1 MISLLKRIFIKNT
14 DDEAK
19 NRSAYGVLCS
29 SVGIFLNILL
39 FAIKYFA
46 GVISSSIAITADA
59 FNNLSDAGS
68 SFISLIG
75 FKFAGMKPDTKHPF
89 GHGRIEYLS
98 GLGISIA
105 IIVVAFE
112 LFTTSID
119 KIFNPQAVDTS
130 LVAMIILVISICVKL
145 YMFFY
150 NHTIGKKIN
159 SAGMKATAM
168 DSVTDSVA
176 TFVVLL
182 SMIFTK
188 FTGINID
195 GYCGIL
201 VSLFIMYAG
210 INSAKETLAPLL
222 GTKPDEELVN
232 KVHSLVMS
240 YDIVQGIHDMV
251 VHDYGPGRQI
261 ISLHAEVDGSLDI
274 YDIHDEIDIIE
285 KELYDKLS
293 IETTIHMDP
302 IDIHN
307 ESTRQTKEEMCK
319 LITNLHKNAT
329 IHDFR
334 MVPGHTHTNLI
345 FDVVVPFELKLKDD
359 EIKQKVQEI
368 VSQRWENYFVVL
380 TIDRSYV

>member
-1 MISLLKRIFIKNT
+1 MVTILKKLFLKNT
-14 DDEAK
+14 GDQNEDRRK
-19 NRSAYGVLCS
+19 LGVLCS
-29 SVGIFLNILL
+29 ALGIMLNIVL

-46 GVISSSIAITADA
+46 GVISHSIAITADA

-112 LFTTSID
+112 LFTTSLD

-130 LVAMIILVISICVKL
+130 TLAMAILVISILIKL

-150 NHTIGKKIN
+150 NNSIGKKIN

-168 DSVTDSVA
+168 DCVTDSVA

-182 SMIFTK
+182 SQVFTK
-188 FTGINID
+188 LTDINID

-201 VSLFIMYAG
+201 VSLFIFYAG
-210 INSAKETLAPLL
+210 INSAKDTLAPLL
-222 GTKPDEELVN
+222 GTKPDEELVE
-232 KVHSLVMS
+232 KVHELVMS
-240 YDIVQGIHDMV
+240 YDMVHGIHDMV

-261 ISLHAEVDGSLDI
+261 ISLHAEVDGSIDI
-274 YDIHDEIDIIE
+274 YEIHDCIDTIE
-285 KELYDKLS
+285 KDLFEKLS

-307 ESTRQTKEEMCK
+307 ESTKQTRDEVAQ
-319 LITNLHKNAT
+319 LITKLHKDAT

-334 MVPGHTHTNLI
+334 MVPGTTHTNLI
-345 FDVVVPFELKLKDD
+345 FDVVVPFELKMSNI
-359 EIKQKVQEI
+359 EIKESVQKI
-368 VSQRWENYFVVL
+368 VSERWKNYFVVL

>member
-1 MISLLKRIFIKNT
+1 MISLLKKLFIKKGKSDT
-14 DDEAK
+14 EERRAL
-19 NRSAYGVLCS
+19 GVLCS
-29 SVGIFLNILL
+29 CVGIFLNILL
-39 FAIKYFA
+39 FAFKYLA

-105 IIVVAFE
+105 IIVVAVE
-112 LFTTSID
+112 LFTTSVE
-119 KIFNPQAVDTS
+119 KIITPQEVES
-130 LVAMIILVISICVKL
+130 SILAMVILLASICVKL

-150 NHTIGKKIN
+150 NRSIGKKIN

-168 DSVTDSVA
+168 DCITDSVA
-176 TFVVLL
+176 TAVVLL
-182 SMIFTK
+182 SMLFSR

-201 VSLFIMYAG
+201 VSLFILYAG
-210 INSAKETLAPLL
+210 ITSAKETLAPLL

-232 KVHSLVMS
+232 KVYSIVMS
-240 YDIVQGIHDMV
+240 YDKIHGIHDMV
-251 VHDYGPGRQI
+251 VHDYGPGRQL
-261 ISLHAEVDGSLDI
+261 ISLHAEVDGTEDI
-274 YDIHDEIDIIE
+274 YEIHDVIDTIE
-285 KELYDKLS
+285 KDLYDKLS
-293 IETTIHMDP
+293 VETTIHMDP

-307 ESTRQTKEEMCK
+307 EETKQTREELAE
-319 LITNLHKNAT
+319 LITQLHKDAT

-334 MVPGHTHTNLI
+334 MVPGKTHTNLI
-345 FDVVVPFELKLKDD
+345 FDVVVPFEIKLSND
-359 EIKQKVQEI
+359 EIKDTVQKI
-368 VSQRWENYFVVL
+368 VSTRWQNYFTVI

>member
-1 MISLLKRIFIKNT
+1 MIALLRKLFIRNKN
-14 DDEAK
+14 DEASE
-19 NRSAYGVLCS
+19 RRALGVLCS
-29 SVGIFLNILL
+29 AVGIFLNIIL
-39 FAIKYFA
+39 FAIKYIA
-46 GVISSSIAITADA
+46 GVLSSSIAITADA

-112 LFTTSID
+112 LFTGSVT
-119 KIFNPQAVDTS
+119 KIFNPEKIDTS
-130 LVAMIILVISICVKL
+130 IIAIIILVVSILVKL

-150 NHTIGKKIN
+150 NNSIGKKIK
-159 SAGMKATAM
+159 SSGMKATAM
-168 DSVTDSVA
+168 DCVTDSVA

-195 GYCGIL
+195 GYCGVL
-201 VSLFIMYAG
+201 VSLFIFWAG
-210 INSAKETLAPLL
+210 FNSAKETLSPLL
-222 GTKPDEELVN
+222 GTKPDEELVD
-232 KVHSLVMS
+232 KVYSTVMS
-240 YDIVQGIHDMV
+240 YDDVCGIHDMV

-261 ISLHAEVDGSLDI
+261 ISLHAEVDGTKNI
-274 YDIHDEIDIIE
+274 FDIHDVIDTIE
-285 KELYDKLS
+285 KDLYEKFS

-307 ESTRQTKEEMCK
+307 ENTKNTRDKMAS
-319 LITNLHKNAT
+319 LITQLHQNAT

-334 MVPGHTHTNLI
+334 MVPGNTHTNMI
-345 FDVVVPFELKLKDD
+345 FDVVVPFEVKLTDEQIKDR
-359 EIKQKVQEI
+359 IQTI
-368 VSQRWENYFVVL
+368 VNDNFENYFVVL

>member
-1 MISLLKRIFIKNT
+1 MISLLRKLFIKNT
-14 DDEAK
+14 DDEGK
-19 NRSAYGVLCS
+19 NRRALGVLCS
-29 SVGIFLNILL
+29 ATGIFLNIIL
-39 FAIKYFA
+39 FGIKYFA
-46 GVISSSIAITADA
+46 GIISSSIAITADA

-130 LVAMIILVISICVKL
+130 LVAMLILVISICIKM

-150 NHTIGKKIN
+150 NNSIGKKIN

-168 DSVTDSVA
+168 DCVTDSVA

-232 KVHSLVMS
+232 KVYAHAMS
-240 YDIVQGIHDMV
+240 YDIVQGIHDLV

-274 YDIHDEIDIIE
+274 YEIHDAIDIIE
-285 KELYDKLS
+285 KDLYDKLS

-307 ESTRQTKEEMCK
+307 ESTRQTKEEVRK
-319 LITNLHKNAT
+319 LITQLHKDAT

-359 EIKQKVQEI
+359 EIKKKVQEI

>member
-1 MISLLKRIFIKNT
+1 MISLLKKLFIKNNT
-14 DDEAK
+14 DDATG
-19 NRSAYGVLCS
+19 RRALGVLCS
-29 SVGIFLNILL
+29 SVGILLNIIL
-39 FAIKYFA
+39 FGIKYFA
-46 GVISSSIAITADA
+46 GVISHSIAITADA

-130 LVAMIILVISICVKL
+130 TVAMIILVISICIKL

-150 NHTIGKKIN
+150 NNSIGKKIN

-168 DSVTDSVA
+168 DCVTDSVA

-182 SMIFTK
+182 SMLFTK
-188 FTGINID
+188 LTDINID

-201 VSLFIMYAG
+201 VSLFIFYAG
-210 INSAKETLAPLL
+210 ITSAKDTLAPLL

-232 KVHSLVMS
+232 EVYSIVMS
-240 YDIVQGIHDMV
+240 YDKVHGIHDMV
-251 VHDYGPGRQI
+251 VHDYGPGRQM
-261 ISLHAEVDGSLDI
+261 ISLHAEVDGTEDI
-274 YDIHDEIDIIE
+274 YEIHDVIDTIE
-285 KELYDKLS
+285 KDLFEKLS
-293 IETTIHMDP
+293 VETTIHMDP

-307 ESTRQTKEEMCK
+307 ESTKETRDEMCMLIKK
-319 LITNLHKNAT
+319 LHNDAT

-334 MVPGHTHTNLI
+334 MVPGNTHTNLI
-345 FDVVVPFELKLKDD
+345 FDVVVPFEIKMSDD
-359 EIKQKVQEI
+359 EIKKEVQNI
-368 VSQRWENYFVVL
+368 VSERWENYFTVL

>member
-1 MISLLKRIFIKNT
+1 MISLLKKLFVKDT
-14 DDEAK
+14 SDEAK
-19 NRSAYGVLCS
+19 SRRALGVLCS
-29 SVGIFLNILL
+29 SVGIFLNIVL
-39 FAIKYFA
+39 FGIKYFA
-46 GVISSSIAITADA
+46 GIISSSIAITADA

-112 LFTTSID
+112 LFTTSLD
-119 KIFNPQAVDTS
+119 KIFNPQEMDSS
-130 LVAMIILVISICVKL
+130 LLAMGILVISICIKM

-150 NHTIGKKIN
+150 NRSIGKKIN

-168 DSVTDSVA
+168 DCVTDSVA
-176 TFVVLL
+176 TLVVLL
-182 SMIFTK
+182 SMVFTR

-201 VSLFIMYAG
+201 VSLFIFYAG
-210 INSAKETLAPLL
+210 INSAKETIAPLL
-222 GTKPDEELVN
+222 GTKPDEELVE
-232 KVHSLVMS
+232 KVYSLVMS
-240 YDIVQGIHDMV
+240 YDKVHGIHDMV
-251 VHDYGPGRQI
+251 VHDYGPGRQL
-261 ISLHAEVDGSLDI
+261 ISLHAEVDGTEDI
-274 YDIHDEIDIIE
+274 YEIHDVIDTIE
-285 KELYDKLS
+285 KDLYEKLS
-293 IETTIHMDP
+293 VETTIHMDP

-307 ESTRQTKEEMCK
+307 ESTRKTRDEVAL
-319 LITNLHKNAT
+319 LITKLHKEAT

-334 MVPGHTHTNLI
+334 MVPGTTHTNLI
-345 FDVVVPFELKLKDD
+345 FDVVVPFELKMNDD
-359 EIKQKVQEI
+359 EIMEKVQSI
-368 VSQRWENYFVVL
+368 VKERWENYFVVL

>member
-1 MISLLKRIFIKNT
+1 MISLLKKLFIKDTN
-14 DDEAK
+14 DEAK
-19 NRSAYGVLCS
+19 NRRALGVLCS
-29 SVGIFLNILL
+29 SVGILLNVIL
-39 FAIKYFA
+39 FGIKYFA

-112 LFTTSID
+112 LFTTSLD
-119 KIFNPQAVDTS
+119 KIFHPQEMDS
-130 LVAMIILVISICVKL
+130 GFLAMGILVISICVKM

-150 NHTIGKKIN
+150 NRSIGKKIN

-168 DSVTDSVA
+168 DCVTDSIA
-176 TFVVLL
+176 TLVVLL
-182 SMIFTK
+182 SMVFTR

-201 VSLFIMYAG
+201 VSLFILYAG

-222 GTKPDEELVN
+222 GTKPDEELVE
-232 KVHSLVMS
+232 KVYSLVMS
-240 YDIVQGIHDMV
+240 YDKIHGIHDMV
-251 VHDYGPGRQI
+251 VHDYGPGRQL
-261 ISLHAEVDGSLDI
+261 ISLHAEVDGTENI
-274 YDIHDEIDIIE
+274 YEIHDVIDTIE
-285 KELYDKLS
+285 KDLFEKLS
-293 IETTIHMDP
+293 VETTIHMDP

-307 ESTRQTKEEMCK
+307 ESTRNTRDEVSRIITK
-319 LITNLHKNAT
+319 LHKNAT

-334 MVPGHTHTNLI
+334 MVPGTTHTNLI
-345 FDVVVPFELKLKDD
+345 FDVVVPFELKMSDN
-359 EIKQKVQEI
+359 EIKEKVQKI
-368 VSQRWENYFVVL
+368 VKERWDNYFVVL

>member
-1 MISLLKRIFIKNT
+1 MISILKKLFIKNKN
-14 DDEAK
+14 DE
-19 NRSAYGVLCS
+19 SAQRRALGVLCS
-29 SVGIFLNILL
+29 CVGIFLNIIL
-39 FAIKYFA
+39 FAIKYLA
-46 GVISSSIAITADA
+46 GVLSSSIAITADA

-75 FKFAGMKPDTKHPF
+75 FKFAGMKPDTNHPF

-112 LFTTSID
+112 LFKGSLT
-119 KIFNPQAVDTS
+119 KIFNPESVESS
-130 LVAMIILVISICVKL
+130 LVAMIILVVSILVKL
-145 YMFFY
+145 YMFLY
-150 NHTIGKKIN
+150 NNSIGKKIN

-168 DSVTDSVA
+168 DCITDSVA

-195 GYCGIL
+195 GYCGVL
-201 VSLFIMYAG
+201 VSLFIFWAG
-210 INSAKETLAPLL
+210 FNSAKETLSPLL
-222 GTKPDEELVN
+222 GAKPDEELVN
-232 KVHSLVMS
+232 KVYSIVMS
-240 YDIVQGIHDMV
+240 YPDVHGIHDMV

-261 ISLHAEVDGSLDI
+261 ISLHAEVDGSGDI
-274 YDIHDEIDIIE
+274 YVIHDMIDIIE
-285 KELYDKLS
+285 KDLKDKLS
-293 IETTIHMDP
+293 IEATIHMDP

-307 ESTRQTKEEMCK
+307 ENTKLTKSKMAR
-319 LITNLHKNAT
+319 LITELHKDAT

-334 MVPGHTHTNLI
+334 MVPGKTHTNMI
-345 FDVVVPFELKLKDD
+345 FDVVVPFEIKLTD
-359 EIKQKVQEI
+359 EQIKTEVQKI
-368 VSQRWENYFVVL
+368 VDENFENHFVVL

>member
-1 MISLLKRIFIKNT
+1 MISLLKKLFIKNT
-14 DDEAK
+14 SDEAK
-19 NRSAYGVLCS
+19 NRRALGVLCS
-29 SVGIFLNILL
+29 SVGILLNILL
-39 FAIKYFA
+39 FGIKYFA
-46 GVISSSIAITADA
+46 GVISNSIAITADA

-112 LFTTSID
+112 LFTTSLD
-119 KIFNPQAVDTS
+119 KILNPQDMDSS
-130 LVAMIILVISICVKL
+130 LLAMSILVISICVKL

-150 NHTIGKKIN
+150 NRSIGKKIN

-168 DSVTDSVA
+168 DCISDSVA
-176 TFVVLL
+176 TLVVLL
-182 SMIFTK
+182 SMIFTR

-201 VSLFIMYAG
+201 VSLFIFYAG

-222 GTKPDEELVN
+222 GTKPDEELVE
-232 KVHSLVMS
+232 KVYSLVMS
-240 YDIVQGIHDMV
+240 YDKVHGIHDMV
-251 VHDYGPGRQI
+251 VHDYGPGRQL
-261 ISLHAEVDGSLDI
+261 ISLHAEVDGTEDI
-274 YDIHDEIDIIE
+274 YEIHDVIDTIE
-285 KELYDKLS
+285 KDLFEKLS
-293 IETTIHMDP
+293 VETTIHMDP

-307 ESTRQTKEEMCK
+307 ESTRETRDEISK
-319 LITNLHKNAT
+319 LITKLHREAT

-334 MVPGHTHTNLI
+334 MVPGTTHTNLI
-345 FDVVVPFELKLKDD
+345 FDIVVPFELKMSDD
-359 EIKQKVQEI
+359 EIKEKVQRI
-368 VSQRWENYFVVL
+368 VKERWDNYFVVL

>member
-1 MISLLKRIFIKNT
+1 MIALLRKLFIRNKN
-14 DDEAK
+14 DEASE
-19 NRSAYGVLCS
+19 RRALGVLCS
-29 SVGIFLNILL
+29 AVGIFLNIIL
-39 FAIKYFA
+39 FAIKYLA
-46 GVISSSIAITADA
+46 GVLSSSIAITADA

-112 LFTTSID
+112 LFTGSVT
-119 KIFNPQAVDTS
+119 KIFNPEKIDTS
-130 LVAMIILVISICVKL
+130 IIAIIILVVSILVKL

-150 NHTIGKKIN
+150 NNSIGKKIK
-159 SAGMKATAM
+159 SSGMKATAM
-168 DSVTDSVA
+168 DCVTDSVA

-195 GYCGIL
+195 GYCGVL
-201 VSLFIMYAG
+201 VSLFIFWAG
-210 INSAKETLAPLL
+210 FNSAKETLSPLL
-222 GTKPDEELVN
+222 GTKPDEELVD
-232 KVHSLVMS
+232 KVYSTVMS
-240 YDIVQGIHDMV
+240 YDDVCGIHDMV

-261 ISLHAEVDGSLDI
+261 ISLHAEVDGTKNI
-274 YDIHDEIDIIE
+274 FDIHDVIDTIE
-285 KELYDKLS
+285 KDLYEKFS

-307 ESTRQTKEEMCK
+307 ENTKNTRDKMAS
-319 LITNLHKNAT
+319 LITQLHQNAT

-334 MVPGHTHTNLI
+334 MVPGNTHTNMI
-345 FDVVVPFELKLKDD
+345 FDVVVPFEVKLTDEQIKDR
-359 EIKQKVQEI
+359 IQTI
-368 VSQRWENYFVVL
+368 VNDNFENYFVVL

>member
-1 MISLLKRIFIKNT
+1 MISLLRKIFIKNT

-19 NRSAYGVLCS
+19 NRRALGVLCS
-29 SVGIFLNILL
+29 ATGIFLNILL

-98 GLGISIA
+98 GLGISVA

-112 LFTTSID
+112 LFTSSID

-130 LVAMIILVISICVKL
+130 LVAMLILVVSIGIKM

-150 NHTIGKKIN
+150 NNSIGKKIN

-168 DSVTDSVA
+168 DCITDSVA

-182 SMIFTK
+182 SMIFTR

-222 GTKPDEELVN
+222 GTKPDEELVG
-232 KVHSLVMS
+232 KVYTLVMS

-261 ISLHAEVDGSLDI
+261 ISLHAEVDGSIDI
-274 YDIHDEIDIIE
+274 YEIHDAIDLIE
-285 KELYDKLS
+285 KDLYEKLS
-293 IETTIHMDP
+293 IEATIHMDP

-307 ESTRQTKEEMCK
+307 ESTRQTKDEVCK
-319 LITNLHKNAT
+319 LITELHKDAT

-334 MVPGHTHTNLI
+334 MVPGSTHTNLI
-345 FDVVVPFELKLKDD
+345 FDVVVPFEIKMSDD
-359 EIKQKVQEI
+359 EIKSKVQQLI
-368 VSQRWENYFVVL
+368 SNRWKNYFVVL

>member
-1 MISLLKRIFIKNT
+1 MISLLRKLFIKDT
-14 DDEAK
+14 ADESK
-19 NRSAYGVLCS
+19 NRRALGVLCS

-39 FAIKYFA
+39 FIGKYFA

-112 LFTTSID
+112 LFTSSID
-119 KIFNPQAVDTS
+119 KIFHPEKIDTS
-130 LVAMIILVISICVKL
+130 LLAMVILLVSICVKL

-150 NHTIGKKIN
+150 NRSIGKKIN

-168 DSVTDSVA
+168 DCVTDSVA

-195 GYCGIL
+195 PYCGIL

-210 INSAKETLAPLL
+210 ITSAKDTLAPLL
-222 GTKPDEELVN
+222 GTKPDEQLVDN
-232 KVHSLVMS
+232 VYSLVMS
-240 YDIVQGIHDMV
+240 YDMIHGIHDMV
-251 VHDYGPGRQI
+251 VHDYGPGRQL

-274 YDIHDEIDIIE
+274 YDIHDVIDTIE
-285 KELYDKLS
+285 KELFDKLCV
-293 IETTIHMDP
+293 EATIHMDP

-307 ESTRQTKEEMCK
+307 ENTRNTKEEVMK
-319 LITNLHKNAT
+319 LITKLHKDAT

-334 MVPGHTHTNLI
+334 MVPGNTHTNLI
-345 FDVVVPFELKLKDD
+345 FDVVVPFELKMKDD
-359 EIKQKVQEI
+359 EIKEAVQNI
-368 VSQRWENYFVVL
+368 ISHRWKNYFVVL

>member
-1 MISLLKRIFIKNT
+1 MISLLRKLFIKNT
-14 DDEAK
+14 DDEGK
-19 NRSAYGVLCS
+19 NRRALGVLCS
-29 SVGIFLNILL
+29 ATGIFLNIIL
-39 FAIKYFA
+39 FGIKYFA
-46 GVISSSIAITADA
+46 GIISSSIAITADA

-130 LVAMIILVISICVKL
+130 LVAMLILVISICIKM

-150 NHTIGKKIN
+150 NNSIGKKIN

-168 DSVTDSVA
+168 DCVTDSVA

-232 KVHSLVMS
+232 KVYSHVMS

-274 YDIHDEIDIIE
+274 YEIHDAIDIIE
-285 KELYDKLS
+285 KDLYDKLS

-307 ESTRQTKEEMCK
+307 ESTRQTKEEVRK
-319 LITNLHKNAT
+319 LITQLHKDAT

-359 EIKQKVQEI
+359 EIKKKVQEI

>member
-1 MISLLKRIFIKNT
+1 MISLLKKLFIKDT

-19 NRSAYGVLCS
+19 NRRALGVLCS
-29 SVGIFLNILL
+29 SVGILLNIIL
-39 FAIKYFA
+39 FGIKYFA

-112 LFTTSID
+112 LFTTSLD
-119 KIFNPQAVDTS
+119 KIFHPQEMDS
-130 LVAMIILVISICVKL
+130 SFLAMGILVISICVKM

-150 NHTIGKKIN
+150 NRSIGKKIN

-168 DSVTDSVA
+168 DCVTDSIA
-176 TFVVLL
+176 TLVVLL
-182 SMIFTK
+182 SMVFTR

-201 VSLFIMYAG
+201 VSLFILYAG

-222 GTKPDEELVN
+222 GTKPDEELVE
-232 KVHSLVMS
+232 KVYSLVMS
-240 YDIVQGIHDMV
+240 YDKVHGIHDMV
-251 VHDYGPGRQI
+251 VHDYGPGRQL
-261 ISLHAEVDGSLDI
+261 ISLHAEVDGTENI
-274 YDIHDEIDIIE
+274 YEIHDVIDTIE
-285 KELYDKLS
+285 KDLFENLS
-293 IETTIHMDP
+293 VETTIHMDP

-307 ESTRQTKEEMCK
+307 ESTRNTRDEVSR
-319 LITNLHKNAT
+319 LITKLHENAT

-334 MVPGHTHTNLI
+334 MVPGTTHTNLI
-345 FDVVVPFELKLKDD
+345 FDVVVPFELKMSDN
-359 EIKQKVQEI
+359 EIKEKVQEI
-368 VSQRWENYFVVL
+368 VKERWDNYFVVL

>member
-1 MISLLKRIFIKNT
+1 MINLLKKLFIKSDA
-14 DDEAK
+14 DDATG
-19 NRSAYGVLCS
+19 RRALGVLCS
-29 SVGIFLNILL
+29 SVGILLNIIL
-39 FAIKYFA
+39 FGIKYFA
-46 GVISSSIAITADA
+46 GVISHSIAITADA

-130 LVAMIILVISICVKL
+130 TVAMIILVISICIKL

-150 NHTIGKKIN
+150 NNSIGKKIN

-168 DSVTDSVA
+168 DCVTDSVA

-182 SMIFTK
+182 SMLFTK
-188 FTGINID
+188 LTDINID

-201 VSLFIMYAG
+201 VSLFILYAG
-210 INSAKETLAPLL
+210 ITSAKDTLAPLL
-222 GTKPDEELVN
+222 GTKPDEELVE
-232 KVHSLVMS
+232 KVHDIVMS
-240 YDIVQGIHDMV
+240 YDTVHGIHDMV

-261 ISLHAEVDGSLDI
+261 ISLHAEVDGSEDI
-274 YDIHDEIDIIE
+274 YEIHDVIDTIE

-293 IETTIHMDP
+293 VETTIHMDP

-307 ESTRQTKEEMCK
+307 ESTKEIRDEMSVLIKK
-319 LITNLHKNAT
+319 LHEDAT

-334 MVPGHTHTNLI
+334 IVPGTTHTNLI
-345 FDVVVPFELKLKDD
+345 FDVVVPFEVKMTDD
-359 EIKQKVQEI
+359 EIKREVQKI
-368 VSQRWENYFVVL
+368 VSERWENYFTVL

>member
-1 MISLLKRIFIKNT
+1 MVTLLKKLFLKNT
-14 DDEAK
+14 GDINADRRAL
-19 NRSAYGVLCS
+19 GVLCS
-29 SVGIFLNILL
+29 ALGIMLNIVL

-46 GVISSSIAITADA
+46 GVISNSIAITADA

-112 LFTTSID
+112 LFTTSLD

-130 LVAMIILVISICVKL
+130 ITAMIILVISILIKL

-150 NHTIGKKIN
+150 NNSIGKKIN

-168 DSVTDSVA
+168 DCVTDSVA

-182 SMIFTK
+182 SMVFTK
-188 FTGINID
+188 LTSINID

-201 VSLFIMYAG
+201 VSLFIFYAG
-210 INSAKETLAPLL
+210 VNSAKDTLAPLL
-222 GTKPDEELVN
+222 GTKPDEELVE
-232 KVHSLVMS
+232 KVHSIVMS
-240 YDIVQGIHDMV
+240 YDMVHGIHDMV

-274 YDIHDEIDIIE
+274 YKIHDCIDTIE
-285 KELYDKLS
+285 KDLFEKLS
-293 IETTIHMDP
+293 VETTIHMDP

-307 ESTRQTKEEMCK
+307 ENTKQTRDEVAQ
-319 LITNLHKNAT
+319 LITKLHKDTT

-334 MVPGHTHTNLI
+334 MVPGESHTNLI
-345 FDVVVPFELKLKDD
+345 FDVVVPFELKLSDS
-359 EIKQKVQEI
+359 EIKEAVQKI
-368 VSQRWENYFVVL
+368 VSDRWKNYFVVL

>member
-1 MISLLKRIFIKNT
+1 MISLLRKLFIKNT
-14 DDEAK
+14 DDEGK
-19 NRSAYGVLCS
+19 NRRALGVLCS
-29 SVGIFLNILL
+29 SVGIFLNIVL
-39 FAIKYFA
+39 FGIKYFA

-98 GLGISIA
+98 GLGISVA

-130 LVAMIILVISICVKL
+130 LVAMLILVVSICVKM

-150 NHTIGKKIN
+150 NRSIGKKIN

-168 DSVTDSVA
+168 DCVTDSVA

-188 FTGINID
+188 FTDINID

-222 GTKPDEELVN
+222 GTKPDEELVG
-232 KVHSLVMS
+232 KVYSLVMS

-274 YDIHDEIDIIE
+274 YEIHDAIDIIE
-285 KELYDKLS
+285 KDLYEKLS

-307 ESTRQTKEEMCK
+307 ESTRQIKEEMCK
-319 LITNLHKNAT
+319 LITKLHKDAT

-345 FDVVVPFELKLKDD
+345 FDVVVPFELKLKDN
-359 EIKQKVQEI
+359 EIKAKVQEL
-368 VSQRWENYFVVL
+368 VSNRWENYFVVL

>member
-1 MISLLKRIFIKNT
+1 MISLLRKLFIKNT
-14 DDEAK
+14 DDEGK
-19 NRSAYGVLCS
+19 NRRALGVLCS
-29 SVGIFLNILL
+29 ATGIFLNIIL
-39 FAIKYFA
+39 FGIKYFA
-46 GVISSSIAITADA
+46 GIISSSIAITADA

-130 LVAMIILVISICVKL
+130 LVAMLILVISICIKM

-150 NHTIGKKIN
+150 NRSIGKKIN

-168 DSVTDSVA
+168 DCVTDSVA

-232 KVHSLVMS
+232 KVYSHVMS

-274 YDIHDEIDIIE
+274 YEIHDAIDIIE
-285 KELYDKLS
+285 KDLYDKLS

-307 ESTRQTKEEMCK
+307 ENTRQTKEEVRK
-319 LITNLHKNAT
+319 LITQLHKDAT

-345 FDVVVPFELKLKDD
+345 FDVVVPFELNLKDD
-359 EIKQKVQEI
+359 EIKKKVQEI
-368 VSQRWENYFVVL
+368 VSQRWGNYFVVL

>member
-130 LVAMIILVISICVKL
+130 LVAMIILVISICVKM

-168 DSVTDSVA
+168 DCVTDSVA

>member
-1 MISLLKRIFIKNT
+1 MISLLKKLFIKNNT
-14 DDEAK
+14 DDATERRAL
-19 NRSAYGVLCS
+19 GVLCS
-29 SVGIFLNILL
+29 SVGILLNIVL

-46 GVISSSIAITADA
+46 GVISHSIAITADA

-130 LVAMIILVISICVKL
+130 TVAMVILVISICIKL
-145 YMFFY
+145 YMFLY
-150 NHTIGKKIN
+150 NNSIGKNIN

-168 DSVTDSVA
+168 DCVTDSVA

-182 SMIFTK
+182 SMLFTK

-201 VSLFIMYAG
+201 VSLFILYAG
-210 INSAKETLAPLL
+210 ITSAKDTLAPLL
-222 GTKPDEELVN
+222 GTKPDEELVDRVHSIVLSYD
-232 KVHSLVMS
+232 KVH
-240 YDIVQGIHDMV
+240 GIHDMV

-261 ISLHAEVDGSLDI
+261 ISLHVEVDGTEDI
-274 YDIHDEIDIIE
+274 YEIHDVIDTIE
-285 KELYDKLS
+285 KDLYEQLS
-293 IETTIHMDP
+293 VETTIHMDP

-307 ESTRQTKEEMCK
+307 ESTKETRDEMNVLIKK
-319 LITNLHKNAT
+319 LHNDAT

-334 MVPGHTHTNLI
+334 IVPGTTHTNLI
-345 FDVVVPFELKLKDD
+345 FDVVVPFEVKMSDD
-359 EIKQKVQEI
+359 EVKEEVQKI
-368 VSQRWENYFVVL
+368 VSERWENYFTVL

>member
-1 MISLLKRIFIKNT
+1 MISLLRKIFIKNT

-19 NRSAYGVLCS
+19 NRRALGVLCS
-29 SVGIFLNILL
+29 ATGIFLNILL

-98 GLGISIA
+98 GLGISVA

-112 LFTTSID
+112 LFTSSID

-130 LVAMIILVISICVKL
+130 IVAMLILVVSIGIKM

-150 NHTIGKKIN
+150 NNSIGKKIN

-168 DSVTDSVA
+168 DCVTDSVA

-182 SMIFTK
+182 SMIFTR

-222 GTKPDEELVN
+222 GTKPDEELVG
-232 KVHSLVMS
+232 KVYTLVMS

-261 ISLHAEVDGSLDI
+261 ISLHAEVDGSIDI
-274 YDIHDEIDIIE
+274 YEIHDAIDLIE
-285 KELYDKLS
+285 KDLYEKLS
-293 IETTIHMDP
+293 IEATIHMDP

-307 ESTRQTKEEMCK
+307 ESTRQTKDEVCK
-319 LITNLHKNAT
+319 LITELHKDAT

-334 MVPGHTHTNLI
+334 MVPGSTHTNLI
-345 FDVVVPFELKLKDD
+345 FDVVVPFEIKMSDD
-359 EIKQKVQEI
+359 EIKSKVQQLI
-368 VSQRWENYFVVL
+368 SNRWKNYFVVL

>member
-1 MISLLKRIFIKNT
+1 MITLLKKLFIKN
-14 DDEAK
+14 DADEAQS
-19 NRSAYGVLCS
+19 RRALGVLCS

-75 FKFAGMKPDTKHPF
+75 FKFAGMKPDTDHPF

-98 GLGISIA
+98 GLGISVA

-112 LFTTSID
+112 LFTTSLD

-130 LVAMIILVISICVKL
+130 IIAMAILIVSICVKM

-150 NHTIGKKIN
+150 NNSIGKKIN

-168 DSVTDSVA
+168 DCVTDSVA

-182 SMIFTK
+182 SMVFTRI
-188 FTGINID
+188 TNINID

-222 GTKPDEELVN
+222 GTKPDKELVDKIHSLVLSYN
-232 KVHSLVMS
+232 KVH
-240 YDIVQGIHDMV
+240 GIHDMV

-261 ISLHAEVDGSLDI
+261 VSLHAEVDGSEDI
-274 YDIHDEIDIIE
+274 YELHDEIDNIE
-285 KELYDKLS
+285 KDLYNKLGV
-293 IETTIHMDP
+293 ETVIHMDP

-307 ESTRQTKEEMCK
+307 ESTKEHREQVAVLIKK
-319 LITNLHKNAT
+319 LHEDAT

-334 MVPGHTHTNLI
+334 MVPGVTHTNLI
-345 FDVVVPFELKLKDD
+345 FDVVVPFEIKLTD
-359 EIKQKVQEI
+359 EQIKEKVQEI
-368 VSQRWENYFVVL
+368 VSEQWDNYFVVL

>member
-1 MISLLKRIFIKNT
+1 MITLLKKLFIKN
-14 DDEAK
+14 DADEAQS
-19 NRSAYGVLCS
+19 RRALGVLCS
-29 SVGIFLNILL
+29 SVGIFLNIVL

-75 FKFAGMKPDTKHPF
+75 FKFAGMKPDTDHPF

-98 GLGISIA
+98 GLGISVA

-112 LFTTSID
+112 LFTTSLD

-130 LVAMIILVISICVKL
+130 VIAMAILIVSICVKM

-150 NHTIGKKIN
+150 NNSIGKKIN

-168 DSVTDSVA
+168 DCVTDSVA

-182 SMIFTK
+182 SMVFTRI
-188 FTGINID
+188 TGINID

-210 INSAKETLAPLL
+210 INSAKDTIAPLL
-222 GTKPDEELVN
+222 GTKPDKEFVD
-232 KVHSLVMS
+232 KVHSLVLS
-240 YDIVQGIHDMV
+240 YDKVHGIHDMV

-261 ISLHAEVDGSLDI
+261 VSLHAEVDGSEDI
-274 YDIHDEIDIIE
+274 YELHDEIDNIE
-285 KELYDKLS
+285 KDLYNKLGV
-293 IETTIHMDP
+293 ETVIHMDP

-307 ESTRQTKEEMCK
+307 ESTKEHREQVAI
-319 LITNLHKNAT
+319 LIKQLHEDAT

-334 MVPGHTHTNLI
+334 MVPGVTHTNLI
-345 FDVVVPFELKLKDD
+345 FDVVVPFEIKLSDD

-368 VSQRWENYFVVL
+368 ISTQWDNYFVVL

>member
-1 MISLLKRIFIKNT
+1 MISILKKLFIKNT
-14 DDEAK
+14 GDESA
-19 NRSAYGVLCS
+19 NRRALGVLCS
-29 SVGIFLNILL
+29 SLGIFLNILL
-39 FAIKYFA
+39 FALKYFA
-46 GVISSSIAITADA
+46 GVISNSIAITADA

-105 IIVVAFE
+105 IIVVGFE
-112 LFTTSID
+112 LFTGSLD

-130 LVAMIILVISICVKL
+130 ILAMAILVASICVKL

-150 NHTIGKKIN
+150 NHSIGKKIN

-168 DSVTDSVA
+168 DCITDSVA
-176 TFVVLL
+176 TAVVLL
-182 SMIFTK
+182 SMFFTRI
-188 FTGINID
+188 TDINID

-222 GTKPDEELVN
+222 GTKPDEELVE
-232 KVHSLVMS
+232 KVYSLVMS
-240 YDIVQGIHDMV
+240 YDKVQGIHDMV
-251 VHDYGPGRQI
+251 VHDYGPGRQL
-261 ISLHAEVDGSLDI
+261 ISLHAEVDGSEDI
-274 YDIHDEIDIIE
+274 YEIHDVIDTIE
-285 KELYDKLS
+285 KELYEKLS
-293 IETTIHMDP
+293 VETTIHMDP

-307 ESTRQTKEEMCK
+307 ESTKQTREEVAS
-319 LITNLHKNAT
+319 LITKLHKDAT

-334 MVPGHTHTNLI
+334 MVPGTTHTNLI
-345 FDVVVPFELKLKDD
+345 FDVVVPFELKLSDD
-359 EIKQKVQEI
+359 EIKEKVQQIIKE
-368 VSQRWENYFVVL
+368 RWDNYFIVL